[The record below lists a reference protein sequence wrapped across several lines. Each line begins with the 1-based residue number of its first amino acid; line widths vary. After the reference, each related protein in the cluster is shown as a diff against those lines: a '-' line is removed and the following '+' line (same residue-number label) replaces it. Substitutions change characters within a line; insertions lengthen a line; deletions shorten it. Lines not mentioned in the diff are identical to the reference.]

1 MKKVDKDEVN
11 DEESDLMFG
20 YANNGQDTTK
30 LDLINDYLP
39 ERTDYSAKTVLS
51 EEHPEIMAA
60 IENLTD
66 LYPEVEHM
74 EDTLV
79 NFVLAFE
86 KRQISVKGRSRQEF
100 LDILAGLSGG
110 NARDFNER
118 EQTIKQML
126 TPKNGDDD
134 E

>member
-1 MKKVDKDEVN
+1 MEEVDKEDIT
-11 DEESDLMFG
+11 DEEADLMFG

-39 ERTDYSAKTVLS
+39 EKQDYSAKTVLS

-60 IENLTD
+60 IENLTG
-66 LYPEVEHM
+66 LYPEIAHM

-79 NFVLAFE
+79 QFVLAFE
-86 KRQISVKGRSRQEF
+86 KRQISVEGRSRQEF

-118 EQTIKQML
+118 EETIKSLL
-126 TPKNGDDD
+126 TPKNEGDD